1 MSREIQKFD
10 DGFEMSK
17 YMKEDLYKD
26 AFNKSK
32 FYKNDWPIDED
43 EHYIF

>member
-1 MSREIQKFD
+1 MNVFVNMSSEIMKFE

-26 AFNKSK
+26 ALKKHK
-32 FYKNDWPIDED
+32 FYKNR
-43 EHYIF
+43 